1 MEIIPTWVWFA
12 SGLLFL
18 VIELNTVTFFF
29 GIVGVGA
36 LLAAVVDLFF
46 AGEISSFITFILGS
60 SVAAYL
66 AWKLNI
72 YSGSSSGI
80 RTGADRL
87 IGKIG
92 VVEEQIQSST
102 GSGII
107 TVEGEKWRAK
117 SNLDENIKEGTKVI
131 VKNIEGTTLV
141 VDLATNTNKQSEVDK
156 S

>member
-36 LLAAVVDLFF
+36 LLATVVDLFF
-46 AGEISSFITFILGS
+46 AGEIPSLVTFILGS
-60 SVAAYL
+60 SLAAYI
-66 AWKLNI
+66 AWKFNI

-80 RTGADRL
+80 KTGADRL
-87 IGKIG
+87 IGG
-92 VVEEQIQSST
+92 VGIVEEEIQSST

-117 SNLDENIKEGTKVI
+117 SDLDENITEGSKVV

-141 VDLATNTNKQSEVDK
+141 VKRLTNTNNQSEEDK